1 MQEILGIVSG
11 VSGVQQPHN
20 LKTRKIGPKIAMDIH
35 IQVSRALNIVEAHD
49 ISTEVERKLKDK
61 YGQDMIISVHAEPLG
76 DSQQD

>member
-1 MQEILGIVSG
+1 
-11 VSGVQQPHN
+11 
-20 LKTRKIGPKIAMDIH
+20 MDIH